1 MGSRSRKVCAGL
13 NRQQKRFNV
22 MTGTLALKH
31 RRSGKS
37 LKQSV
42 SMIYLSGL
50 IEAEATVSDP

>member
-1 MGSRSRKVCAGL
+1 
-13 NRQQKRFNV
+13 